1 MIEMVINGIGDN
13 QSPLISFIFTYRNK
27 RLAKHFFNK
36 NIYIYILLQM
46 LLRLLDQASHNLQ

>member
-13 QSPLISFIFTYRNK
+13 QSPLISFIFTYRNN

-36 NIYIYILLQM
+36 NIYIHIATDVAATS
-46 LLRLLDQASHNLQ
+46 RSSKS